1 MKKIKKILAFSTI
14 ALLLSSCFT
23 ISDGNISNSSS
34 AMLSSNNF
42 RYVKT
47 VEGKSSSTMIFGM
60 GGSNDGLVKNA
71 VNELRKEL
79 NANQVLTNITIDKNN
94 STILFGLIIK
104 KSFHVSADVVEFE

>member
-1 MKKIKKILAFSTI
+1 
-14 ALLLSSCFT
+14 
-23 ISDGNISNSSS
+23 
-34 AMLSSNNF
+34 
-42 RYVKT
+42 
-47 VEGKSSSTMIFGM
+47 M